1 MDSTI
6 FKRPLFVN
14 YQAYSVIPELYY
26 IDKLKQLDLSTVDN
40 YSIKIITTGAIN
52 AYMKKAGNEY
62 LLHLDLYL
70 PEGAC
75 ELGEWY
81 VKGITSNNINDI
93 EITYLNNI
101 LSISVG
107 ESVPDTAV
115 LWEDGDA
122 VLYEDNEE
130 MLWEK

>member
-1 MDSTI
+1 MNATI

-14 YQAYSVIPELYY
+14 YQAYTVIPELYY
-26 IDKLKQLDLSTVDN
+26 IDKLNQLDLSTVDN
-40 YSIKIITTGAIN
+40 YSIKTITTGVIK

-62 LLHLDLYL
+62 LLHIDLYL

-81 VKGITSNNINDI
+81 VKGITSTNINDI
-93 EITYLNNI
+93 EITYLNNQ
-101 LSISVG
+101 LSISVKQ
-107 ESVPDTAV
+107 SIPDTSV

-122 VLYEDNEE
+122 VLWEDDEE